1 MRRANAF
8 PALVVQ
14 SVIALALGAS
24 ATVLVQLAGKTATTI
39 VLGLLLALFFFAL
52 LTPLRAGAMWR
63 WCGPGGRFGFRRRG
77 GGPRDGVAEA
87 AADGVACASRGGRA
101 GRASRRAKRGLSR
114 RASSA
119 RFSSARR
126 QPLYVSRSQWTPMA
140 PQIPPA
146 SRA

>member
-77 GGPRDGVAEA
+77 SGPRDG
-87 AADGVACASRGGRA
+87 GGRGGSRWGGVREPRRPRWPGFPPREA
-101 GRASRRAKRGLSR
+101 GAEPEGVERT
-114 RASSA
+114 
-119 RFSSARR
+119 
-126 QPLYVSRSQWTPMA
+126 V
-140 PQIPPA
+140 
-146 SRA
+146 